1 MPKDEGGTSS
11 TPRRLT
17 PAEGVVIR
25 TLLAARPISEKERI
39 QEADVPPSTY
49 HLARQ
54 RVTKEGW
61 VLDRY
66 LPDLVRVGLPTVTFA
81 IGQPYE
87 EKALE
92 LQKRWGDDPSNVL
105 LWSGPQTLFGVFV
118 GRTSSW
124 KGPEKK
130 GFGTDGG
137 LRRGITLTA
146 DSRDYGIPV
155 YFDFEAS
162 WNRLLGTSTS
172 QAYPHPWFSG
182 TGVEGSEDEEGASP
196 TLSPGALA
204 TVNNLVRRPFEAEA
218 AGKAAVKASPFFA
231 PRSQQRALESGWVE
245 RRLFLDPLK
254 VPPVQGQ
261 EIQRVVLIH
270 GQLLPDRRPQGLL
283 HQLLEDCRVTP
294 FLVATDWKSVLL
306 GALSPVP
313 AAAGTASSSRASVSF
328 VLQRYLQNIEVFRE
342 PVQGLSPRV
351 NHRYDRLCSLST
363 SGGRTSPSPA
373 RKG

>member
-1 MPKDEGGTSS
+1 MPKDDDGTASA
-11 TPRRLT
+11 PRRLT
-17 PAEGVVIR
+17 PSEGVVIR
-25 TLLAARPISEKERI
+25 TLLAARAISEKERI
-39 QEADVPPSTY
+39 LEADVPPSTY

-54 RVTKEGW
+54 RVMKEGW

-87 EKALE
+87 EKTLD
-92 LQKRWGDDPSNVL
+92 LQKRWGNDPSNVL
-105 LWSGPQTLFGVFV
+105 LWSGAQTLFGVFV

-130 GFGTDGG
+130 GFGTDSG

-146 DSRDYGIPV
+146 DIRDYGIPV

-162 WNRLLGTSTS
+162 WNRLLGASS
-172 QAYPHPWFSG
+172 SRAYPHPWFSEAG
-182 TGVEGSEDEEGASP
+182 TEGSSEGEGTAP
-196 TLSPGALA
+196 TLSPGALS
-204 TVNNLVRRPFEAEA
+204 TVHGLVRRPFEAEA
-218 AGKAAVKASPFFA
+218 NGKSAGKASPFFA

-254 VPPVQGQ
+254 VPPIQGQ

-270 GQLLPDRRPQGLL
+270 GQLQPDRRPQGLL

-313 AAAGTASSSRASVSF
+313 ASPGASSSSRASVSF

-342 PVQGLSPRV
+342 PVEGLTPQV
-351 NHRYDRLCSLST
+351 NHRYDRLCSLSI
-363 SGGRTSPSPA
+363 SGGSSPSPEG
-373 RKG
+373 KG